1 MYDLQV
7 HLAGE
12 TVVLYIQVKYSCF
25 THPFCRTLIL
35 DMIKTLLTLGLLSIL
50 TMYTNTYM

>member
-12 TVVLYIQVKYSCF
+12 TVVLYTQEKCSCF
-25 THPFCRTLIL
+25 THPFCRVLIL
-35 DMIKTLLTLGLLSIL
+35 DMIKTLLTLLSIL

>member
-12 TVVLYIQVKYSCF
+12 TVVLYIQEKYSCF
-25 THPFCRTLIL
+25 THPFCRMLIL
-35 DMIKTLLTLGLLSIL
+35 DMIKTLILLSIL